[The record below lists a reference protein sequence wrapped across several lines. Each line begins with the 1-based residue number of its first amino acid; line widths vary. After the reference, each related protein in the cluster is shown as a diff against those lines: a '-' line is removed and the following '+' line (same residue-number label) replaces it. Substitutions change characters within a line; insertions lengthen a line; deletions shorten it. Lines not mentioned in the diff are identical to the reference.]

1 MIALPVLALFLSS
14 IRNVEAL
21 SIRQTSN
28 GAATVNL
35 ADTYGPAKALASGWI
50 YGFPDNGT
58 EADFSI
64 SENFV
69 RDVKFHSTRSGGA
82 QIPVSYPITVY
93 NECSH

>member
-1 MIALPVLALFLSS
+1 MITPTVLGLLLSS
-14 IRNVEAL
+14 IHNVEAL
-21 SIRQTSN
+21 SLRQMSN
-28 GAATVNL
+28 GVATVNL

-82 QIPVSYPITVY
+82 QIPVS
-93 NECSH
+93 